1 MKIHKNVS
9 PMPRSP
15 MVLNRINCIQLFS
28 VLAVCIAIAMGL
40 NACMVVGPDFVEPVE
55 DVSDAWVQSL
65 EGGLDSAAGPE
76 AEWWMVFDD
85 PVLNKLVELA
95 KQGNNNLQVAG
106 LRVLEAKA
114 QLGIATGAQYPQ
126 DRFCRAMQL
135 TFPLLILINL
145 RRTAGRMGPVP
156 M

>member
-65 EGGLDSAAGPE
+65 EGGLD
-76 AEWWMVFDD
+76 
-85 PVLNKLVELA
+85 
-95 KQGNNNLQVAG
+95 
-106 LRVLEAKA
+106 
-114 QLGIATGAQYPQ
+114 
-126 DRFCRAMQL
+126 
-135 TFPLLILINL
+135 
-145 RRTAGRMGPVP
+145 
-156 M
+156 